1 MSIFILKLI
10 LAPLI
15 IGSASLAGRKWGASI
30 SGWLVGLP
38 LTSGPVVFFLA
49 LSHNREFVF
58 ESIQGVL
65 SGLFS
70 IVAFSLAYAWSAK
83 KLTWLISFTLSVM
96 AFFSVTLIFQ
106 NISLPFLTIFIY
118 DIIVIL
124 FSVILMPKSGNSKST
139 ATPSKWDIPSRI
151 IIGTSF
157 IILIT
162 AIAPYIG
169 ARLTGVLT
177 MIPLYVSILTIFA
190 HRHDGGDSAIN
201 VLRGLTYGLFAF
213 ASFYLTLGLLILDSS
228 LSVAFLSALFAAL
241 CTQGITLLILNQV
254 NKKTN
259 QPRT

>member
-1 MSIFILKLI
+1 LSLFLLKLI
-10 LAPLI
+10 LAPII
-15 IGSASLAGRKWGASI
+15 IGSASLAGRKWGASV

-49 LSHNREFVF
+49 LSHDRAFVF

-70 IVAFSLAYAWSAK
+70 IVSFALAYAWSAK
-83 KLTWLISFTLSVM
+83 KFNWVISFFISIIIFTTLS
-96 AFFSVTLIFQ
+96 IFLQ
-106 NISLPFLTIFIY
+106 NITTPFFQIFISN
-118 DIIVIL
+118 VITIL
-124 FSVILMPKSGNSKST
+124 LAIWLMPKYEPVTST
-139 ATPSKWDIPSRI
+139 AVPGKWDIPSRI
-151 IIGTSF
+151 LIGASF
-157 IILIT
+157 IIFIT

-169 ARLTGVLT
+169 ARLTGLLT

-190 HRHDGGDSAIN
+190 HRHDGSAAAIN

-228 LSVAFLSALFAAL
+228 LALAFFSAIFAAL
-241 CTQGITLLILNQV
+241 STHGITLLILNQV

-259 QPRT
+259 QTSA

>member
-10 LAPLI
+10 LAPII
-15 IGSASLAGRKWGASI
+15 IGSASLAGRKWGASV
-30 SGWLVGLP
+30 SGWMVGLP

-49 LSHNREFVF
+49 LSHNRAFVF

-70 IVAFSLAYAWSAK
+70 IVAFTLAYAWTAK
-83 KLTWLISFTLSVM
+83 KFNWLISFILSM
-96 AFFSVTLIFQ
+96 FAFFIVAILFQ
-106 NISLPFLTIFIY
+106 NIQLPFITIFIY
-118 DIIVIL
+118 NIITIL
-124 FSVILMPKSGNSKST
+124 ASVFLIPKSENIKST
-139 ATPSKWDIPSRI
+139 ATPGKWDIPSRI

-157 IILIT
+157 IIFIT

-169 ARLTGVLT
+169 ARLTGLLT

-213 ASFYLTLGLLILDSS
+213 ASFYLALGLSIQDFSLASAFSLAIL
-228 LSVAFLSALFAAL
+228 AAL
-241 CTQGITLLILNQV
+241 CTQGITLLILNM
-254 NKKTN
+254 KH
-259 QPRT
+259 